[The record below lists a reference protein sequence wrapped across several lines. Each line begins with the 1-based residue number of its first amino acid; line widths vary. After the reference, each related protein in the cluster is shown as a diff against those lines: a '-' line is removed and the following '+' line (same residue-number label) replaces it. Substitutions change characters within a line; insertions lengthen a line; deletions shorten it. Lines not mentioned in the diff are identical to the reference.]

1 MKARLMQIACAA
13 LALGGSLFF
22 WSLSQR
28 DHSPGPADAG
38 VKSVLPRQKP
48 SNRTASRA
56 EADVWQVVRSALE
69 NQAPARSPQ
78 LLGALES
85 MQSTDLHPEL
95 LEVYRTIMDDGDV
108 NECYAVFSMLEQ
120 REEREGVSFMVS
132 LLDHPNEEIRQ
143 RAWMACES
151 IAGKTMKNR
160 QEMALWAQ
168 AWQPDPQVQKLM
180 QPPQE
185 NMTAEKPWRHPSQR
199 DGSDGGERRLGE
211 KSPTTTNHAV
221 D

>member
-1 MKARLMQIACAA
+1 
-13 LALGGSLFF
+13 
-22 WSLSQR
+22 
-28 DHSPGPADAG
+28 
-38 VKSVLPRQKP
+38 
-48 SNRTASRA
+48 
-56 EADVWQVVRSALE
+56 
-69 NQAPARSPQ
+69 
-78 LLGALES
+78 
-85 MQSTDLHPEL
+85 
-95 LEVYRTIMDDGDV
+95 
-108 NECYAVFSMLEQ
+108 
-120 REEREGVSFMVS
+120 MVS